1 MKNVYLFLIQALMAL
16 SLFFATA
23 CSKGD
28 NGPGD
33 PSDLRNVGEPAL
45 AGGGSDPTTVTIQ
58 IGKSYQGGIV
68 AYIDETGQH
77 GLIATPEDLSPGIQ
91 WYNGKYIET
100 GATGTMVGTGKS
112 NTAKIVQAQGQG
124 NYAAK
129 LCTDLVLNG
138 YNDWVLP
145 SLNELDILYRNRSY
159 IGMFYNSFYWSSSE
173 NDKSSTWGQDFSN
186 GKQAYVYSSP
196 DFGSKSYTYRVRAI
210 RYF

>member
-1 MKNVYLFLIQALMAL
+1 MKNIYLFFIQALVAL
-16 SLFFATA
+16 SLMCATG
-23 CSKGD
+23 CSSKPD
-28 NGPGD
+28 EED
-33 PSDLRNVGEPAL
+33 PFLQNIGEPDNADS
-45 AGGGSDPTTVTIQ
+45 GTDTTVTIQ
-58 IGKSYQGGIV
+58 LGKPYQGGIV

-77 GLIATPEDLSPGIQ
+77 GLIATPEDLSPSIQ
-91 WYNGKYIET
+91 WYNGTYIET
-100 GATGTMVGTGKS
+100 GATGTMVGTGKT

-159 IGMFYNSFYWSSSE
+159 IGMFYNSSYWSSSE
-173 NDKSSTWGQDFSN
+173 NDKTSAWGQDFSN